1 MVDIIDNLTG
11 KVIGEGSV
19 TNTRH
24 FPEEISAIRNAD
36 QDAIEIGNLFRRAT
50 GRSEN
55 HRCNS
60 GASHPTPDDQ
70 KQTTVTSIRHFSG
83 RMSGS
88 RNADRQPDKYPEGS
102 NGWLC
107 EQPSSG
113 DVCYYCRERFEPGQ
127 MRYRIMNAVNSAPHG
142 WGPAVLC
149 MGYFKAETDV
159 SVLGLGP
166 GGQPASRH
174 TMQCAGCSE
183 YISTIRNPR
192 HQQWNFC
199 SNRCYQR
206 TYRRRRRGRDSVV
219 GWKLE
224 NRRSNNHCEAC
235 KKLID
240 VYGESNKRKDAKFCS
255 NKCRQWHYRRTRQ
268 V

>member
-102 NGWLC
+102 TDGC
-107 EQPSSG
+107 ASSHHR
-113 DVCYYCRERFEPGQ
+113 V
-127 MRYRIMNAVNSAPHG
+127 MSAITAVKDLNQDKCA
-142 WGPAVLC
+142 
-149 MGYFKAETDV
+149 T
-159 SVLGLGP
+159 
-166 GGQPASRH
+166 AS
-174 TMQCAGCSE
+174 
-183 YISTIRNPR
+183 
-192 HQQWNFC
+192 
-199 SNRCYQR
+199 
-206 TYRRRRRGRDSVV
+206 
-219 GWKLE
+219 
-224 NRRSNNHCEAC
+224 
-235 KKLID
+235 
-240 VYGESNKRKDAKFCS
+240 
-255 NKCRQWHYRRTRQ
+255 
-268 V
+268 

>member
-1 MVDIIDNLTG
+1 
-11 KVIGEGSV
+11 
-19 TNTRH
+19 
-24 FPEEISAIRNAD
+24 
-36 QDAIEIGNLFRRAT
+36 
-50 GRSEN
+50 
-55 HRCNS
+55 
-60 GASHPTPDDQ
+60 
-70 KQTTVTSIRHFSG
+70 
-83 RMSGS
+83 
-88 RNADRQPDKYPEGS
+88 
-102 NGWLC
+102 
-107 EQPSSG
+107 
-113 DVCYYCRERFEPGQ
+113 
-127 MRYRIMNAVNSAPHG
+127 MNAVNSAPHG